1 MFDSVLTTFLYFIF
15 VRVTK
20 QSPLEDCQEFSFS
33 TAGKRKKSIYF
44 EFCAQLPL
52 RKPNYFVV
60 CISCTKSHKY
70 LNDVCLSKFSLLWTP
85 GVKEIK
91 FVSFFIKLSLNL
103 QPRKFQKN

>member
-60 CISCTKSHKY
+60 CISYVFRIKSQVLKR
-70 LNDVCLSKFSLLWTP
+70 CLFK
-85 GVKEIK
+85 
-91 FVSFFIKLSLNL
+91 
-103 QPRKFQKN
+103 